1 MSTIEEDTQ
10 TFERYNRY
18 LCKSDPINLTLDISR
33 MSFDQQFLESMEP
46 KMQKAYQAMDKL
58 EKGGEANPSE
68 GRMVG
73 HYWLRNPSVIEDQ
86 QNIHEGDPKAIAKE
100 ITETIQ
106 CIKTFADEIHEASSD
121 NRKPKNAPRFTDILL
136 IGIGG
141 SALGPQF
148 IADALGQDADD
159 KMTIH
164 FSDNTDPDG
173 INRVLNTLKD
183 KLDQTLC
190 LVISKSGRTP
200 ETKNGMI
207 AAKQAYDKAG
217 LAFSKHAVAITELAE
232 KSDLYCVAKGI
243 DQDFED
249 GNEWLVL
256 FPMWDWVGGR
266 TSVTS
271 AVGLLPAALQGLD
284 IDALLQGAADCDELT
299 RNADST
305 TSNPAALLTLM
316 WYHATNGQGEKDM
329 VLLPYRD
336 RLLLFSR
343 YLQQLVMESIGK
355 SGYDEEKEEQ
365 TQPDQGIAVY
375 GNKGSTD
382 QHAYVQQLRDGVN
395 NFFISFIE
403 VLENDTHDINV
414 NDEGETAADYL
425 HGFMLG
431 TRLALAKEN
440 RESITITIPRVDAYH
455 IGVLIALFER
465 AVGYYATL
473 VNINAYDQPGV
484 EAGKKAATAIINIQ
498 KQILQ
503 LIQAGNDPQDI
514 QNIAAQIEINPND
527 FDPAEVAETVHKIIT
542 RLKATS
548 RI

>member
-1 MSTIEEDTQ
+1 MSTIDQDSQ
-10 TFERYNRY
+10 TYERYIQY
-18 LCKSDPINLTLDISR
+18 LCQSDPINLTLDISR
-33 MSFDQQFLESMEP
+33 MNFDQSFLDNMEP
-46 KMQKAYQAMDKL
+46 QIQEAYLAMQKL
-58 EKGGEANPSE
+58 EQGGMANPSE
-68 GRMVG
+68 KRMVG
-73 HYWLRNPSVIEDQ
+73 HYWLRNPSIIKNV
-86 QNIHEGDPKAIAKE
+86 QNIHDGDPMQIVKE
-100 ITETIQ
+100 ITQTILD
-106 CIKTFADEIHEASSD
+106 IKTFAHEIHTAANE
-121 NRKPKNAPRFTDILL
+121 NRKPQNAPRFTDVLL

-148 IADALGQDADD
+148 IADALSQDDHD

-183 KLDQTLC
+183 KLDHTLC

-207 AAKQAYDKAG
+207 ATKQAYKSAG
-217 LAFSKHAVAITELAE
+217 LDFYKHAVAITELAD

-243 DQDFED
+243 NKDFEG
-249 GNEWLVL
+249 GNEWLAR

-284 IDALLQGAADCDELT
+284 IDALLKGAADCDQVT
-299 RNADST
+299 RT
-305 TSNPAALLTLM
+305 TDTSSNPAALLSLM
-316 WYHATNGQGEKDM
+316 WYHATNGKGEKDM

-355 SGYDEEKEEQ
+355 SGYNKNKEQ
-365 TQPDQGIAVY
+365 QVQPDQGIAVY

-382 QHAYVQQLRDGVN
+382 QHAYVQQLRDGIN
-395 NFFISFIE
+395 NFFITFIE
-403 VLENDTHDINV
+403 VLENDTIDIDLDHD
-414 NDEGETAADYL
+414 GETAADYL

-465 AVGYYATL
+465 AVGFYATL

-484 EAGKKAATAIINIQ
+484 EAGKKAASAIIAIQ
-498 KQILQ
+498 KQILS
-503 LIQAGNDPQDI
+503 LIDSGNSPDDLK
-514 QNIAAQIEINPND
+514 NIAAQININPNE
-527 FDPAEVAETVHKIIT
+527 FDPSEVVETVHKIIT
-542 RLKATS
+542 RLKAAN

>member
-1 MSTIEEDTQ
+1 MSTIDEDTQ

-33 MSFDQQFLESMEP
+33 MNFDQQFLESMEP
-46 KMQKAYQAMDKL
+46 RIQQAYQAMDKL

-73 HYWLRNPSVIEDQ
+73 HYWLRNPSVIEDE
-86 QNIHEGDPKAIAKE
+86 QNIHEGDPKDIAKQ
-100 ITETIQ
+100 ITQTIED
-106 CIKTFADEIHEASSD
+106 IKTFANEIHEASSA
-121 NRKPKNAPRFTDILL
+121 NRTPQNAPRFTDILL

-183 KLDQTLC
+183 KLKQTLC

-217 LAFSKHAVAITELAE
+217 LAFSKHAVAITELAD

-243 DQDFED
+243 DKTFEN
-249 GNEWLVL
+249 GNEWLAL

-305 TSNPAALLTLM
+305 ASNPAALLTLM

-343 YLQQLVMESIGK
+343 YLQQLVMESLGK

-365 TQPDQGIAVY
+365 AQPDQGIAVY

-395 NFFISFIE
+395 NFFITFIE
-403 VLENDTHDINV
+403 VLENDTSDIDLQHD
-414 NDEGETAADYL
+414 GETAADYL

-440 RESITITIPRVDAYH
+440 RESITLTIPRVDAYH

-484 EAGKKAATAIINIQ
+484 EAGKKAATAIIKIQ

-514 QNIAAQIEINPND
+514 QNIAAQIQIDPKD

-542 RLKATS
+542 RLKATN